1 MEEKRHI
8 EIVKER
14 IVDRFIIFSHY
25 KMAKTKVE
33 RIISYFF
40 SGEHEKNYN
49 QNSYFQNT
57 RRNIKLSFR
66 K

>member
-33 RIISYFF
+33 RIIDNYVAF
-40 SGEHEKNYN
+40 SN
-49 QNSYFQNT
+49 
-57 RRNIKLSFR
+57 LSELILAR
-66 K
+66 TDN